1 MIRPCHAGDFPVLL
15 EIISDASRAYRGVIP
30 EDCWSEPY
38 MSADECRREIE
49 DGVQFWGYEDKGELI
64 GVMGIQHIGDVS
76 LLRHAYVRTA
86 KRRSGVGAELLGSL
100 RMQTARPLLV
110 GTWAAATWA
119 VRFYE
124 KHGFR
129 RVPADEKDGLLK
141 KYWNISDR
149 QVETSI
155 VLADKK
161 WFEQRIEGRGTRG

>member
-1 MIRPCHAGDFPVLL
+1 MIRLCHAGDFPVLL
-15 EIISDASRAYRGVIP
+15 EIVNDASRAYRGVIP
-30 EDCWSEPY
+30 EDCRAEPY

-64 GVMGIQHIGDVS
+64 GVMGIQHIRDVS

-86 KRRSGVGAELLGSL
+86 KRRAGVGAELLGSL
-100 RMQTARPLLV
+100 RMQTVRPLLV

-129 RVPADEKDGLLK
+129 LVTPDEKDRLLK

-149 QVETSI
+149 QVETSV
-155 VLADKK
+155 VLADEK
-161 WFEQRIEGRGTRG
+161 WFEKGRGTRG